1 MSEEY
6 EYEQCIVATMPALKK
21 RGVEDY
27 DKMAANLCRMRV
39 EEGTA
44 RALRARRKEAAKE
57 E

>member
-27 DKMAANLCRMRV
+27 DKMAANLS
-39 EEGTA
+39 
-44 RALRARRKEAAKE
+44 LSLIQN
-57 E
+57 